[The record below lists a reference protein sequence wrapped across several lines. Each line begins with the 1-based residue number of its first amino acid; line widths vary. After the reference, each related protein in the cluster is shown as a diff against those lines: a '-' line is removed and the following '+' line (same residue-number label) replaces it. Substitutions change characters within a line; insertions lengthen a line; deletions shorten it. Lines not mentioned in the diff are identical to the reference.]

1 MRKLLLALTFAFV
14 LGSSGGVLGQQYP
27 SRSIT
32 VIVPFPPGGPPD
44 TVARI
49 VAQRMAKSLGQPVV
63 VENVSGANGSIGVGR
78 GSRSTPDGYTVIM
91 GSWNTHVANGAIYQL
106 QYNVETDFAPISLLT
121 NSPLWIVARKDL
133 PPKNL
138 AELIAWLRQ
147 NQNKVVVSTSGVGS
161 ASHFAGILFQNYT
174 DTYFQFVP
182 YRGAGP
188 ALNDLMA
195 GHIDLAFVDA
205 SNSLPMVRSGNIK
218 AYAIM
223 AKSRWAAAPGVP
235 TVDEAGAPGVYFSF
249 WNGLW
254 APKDTP
260 KSVIAKLNAAV
271 VDALADP
278 TAQQAFTNLGQN
290 IPPRDQQTPEALGEF
305 QKAEI
310 IKWWPLIK
318 AANVKVE

>member
-1 MRKLLLALTFAFV
+1 MRELLLALTFAFA
-14 LGSSGGVLGQQYP
+14 LGSSGSVMGQQYP
-27 SRSIT
+27 SRPVT
-32 VIVPFPPGGPPD
+32 VIVPFAPGGPPD

-49 VAQRMAKSLGQPVV
+49 VAERMTKSLGQPVV
-63 VENVSGANGSIGVGR
+63 IENVSGANGSIGVGR
-78 GSRSTPDGYTVIM
+78 GSRATPDGYTLIM

-106 QYNVETDFAPISLLT
+106 QYDVQTDFAPISLLT

-133 PPKNL
+133 PPKDL
-138 AELIAWLRQ
+138 TELIAWLRL
-147 NQNKVVVSTSGVGS
+147 NQNKVVASTSGVGS
-161 ASHFAGILFQNYT
+161 ASHFAGILFQNHT
-174 DTYFQFVP
+174 GTHFQFVP

-195 GHIDLAFVDA
+195 GHIDLTFVDA
-205 SNSLPMVRSGNIK
+205 SNSLALVRGGNIK

-223 AKSRWAAAPGVP
+223 AKTRWAAAPDVP
-235 TVDEAGAPGVYFSF
+235 TVDEAGASGLYFSF

-271 VDALADP
+271 VGALADP
-278 TAQQAFTNLGQN
+278 AARQTFTSLGQH

-310 IKWWPLIK
+310 KKWWPLIK

>member
-1 MRKLLLALTFAFV
+1 M
-14 LGSSGGVLGQQYP
+14 GQQYP
-27 SRSIT
+27 SRPVT
-32 VIVPFPPGGPPD
+32 VIVPFAPGGPPD

-49 VAQRMAKSLGQPVV
+49 VAERMTKSLGQPVV
-63 VENVSGANGSIGVGR
+63 IENVSGANGSIGVGR
-78 GSRSTPDGYTVIM
+78 GSRATPDGYTLIM

-106 QYNVETDFAPISLLT
+106 QYDVQTDFAPISLLT

-133 PPKNL
+133 PPKDL
-138 AELIAWLRQ
+138 TELIAWLRL
-147 NQNKVVVSTSGVGS
+147 NQNKVVASTSGVGS
-161 ASHFAGILFQNYT
+161 ASHFAGILFQNHT
-174 DTYFQFVP
+174 GTHFQFVP

-195 GHIDLAFVDA
+195 GHIDLTFVDA
-205 SNSLPMVRSGNIK
+205 SNSLALVRGGNIK

-223 AKSRWAAAPGVP
+223 AKTRWAAAPDVP
-235 TVDEAGAPGVYFSF
+235 TVDEAGASGLYFSF

-271 VDALADP
+271 VGALADP
-278 TAQQAFTNLGQN
+278 AARQTFTSLGQH

-310 IKWWPLIK
+310 KKWWPLIK